1 MNFKI
6 VCPLPVNLKIKITKT
21 LFTVFEL
28 CSFLDK
34 TCVSFTPLLV
44 QFIKKSNSNLR
55 EINLFK
61 T

>member
-1 MNFKI
+1 MNHMNFKI

-34 TCVSFTPLLV
+34 QNMCVIYS
-44 QFIKKSNSNLR
+44 IIGSIYKK
-55 EINLFK
+55 E
-61 T
+61 